1 MTEQKAKLREENARS
16 LIKWLATKGMS
27 TKGMAHNDAIRNW
40 AQQDSL
46 EYDWE
51 DALQFARDKEWLR
64 SGPVPYST
72 MLTAA
77 GLAIAKKD

>member
-1 MTEQKAKLREENARS
+1 
-16 LIKWLATKGMS
+16 MS

-64 SGPVPYST
+64 SGPIPYNT
-72 MLTAA
+72 MLTAE
-77 GLAIAKKD
+77 GLAIVKEG